1 MRCAAVPDRLA
12 GAVRTRDDR
21 TIACGTP
28 VVAYRAGSVPEV
40 VDAGLTGF
48 IVETTEEAVAA
59 LEKVQFLD
67 RKLCRE
73 VFERRFSSGRMAV
86 DYLKI
91 YEQLLTDTLR

>member
-1 MRCAAVPDRLA
+1 MVESM
-12 GAVRTRDDR
+12 
-21 TIACGTP
+21 ACGTP

-40 VDAGLTGF
+40 VDPGLTGF
-48 IVETTEEAVAA
+48 IVESVDQSVDA
-59 LEKVQFLD
+59 LKKIQTLD

-91 YEQLLTDTLR
+91 YEKLLNTVPR